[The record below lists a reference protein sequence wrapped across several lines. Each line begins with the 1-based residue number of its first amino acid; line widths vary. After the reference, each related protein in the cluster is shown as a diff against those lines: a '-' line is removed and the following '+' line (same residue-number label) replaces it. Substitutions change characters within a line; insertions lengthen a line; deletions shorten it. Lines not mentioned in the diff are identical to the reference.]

1 MPHVPG
7 KRRSSAQNV
16 ACRASMAAINSQ
28 KKDKENLNPSNS
40 DDLDT
45 VSRSLYSTTVNK
57 LIAVKK
63 KLHNVSRKL
72 GHSWPKI
79 WVLETSY
86 LVLNTTELIIMH
98 ISTYNSFL
106 QLNLIIIL
114 VYTNY
119 ITTIH
124 TSYTVSNCVLRGWWL
139 VRRKFRAVTITSRD
153 LARQHLHAKLGSV
166 ASTQ

>member
-1 MPHVPG
+1 MRVWAQMPHVPG

-16 ACRASMAAINSQ
+16 ACRTSMAAINSR

-72 GHSWPKI
+72 GRSMAKN
-79 WVLETSY
+79 TS
-86 LVLNTTELIIMH
+86 LGD
-98 ISTYNSFL
+98 
-106 QLNLIIIL
+106 QL
-114 VYTNY
+114 
-119 ITTIH
+119 
-124 TSYTVSNCVLRGWWL
+124 
-139 VRRKFRAVTITSRD
+139 SRSE
-153 LARQHLHAKLGSV
+153 HN
-166 ASTQ
+166 